1 VDQVDQS
8 GVQLDGNNT
17 LGISS
22 ESVYIMPQAIRRC
35 CLISKNMLA
44 ALFWL
49 SDVPIPATSH
59 FHISCPSL
67 HLLLLFWLY

>member
-44 ALFWL
+44 ALF
-49 SDVPIPATSH
+49 
-59 FHISCPSL
+59 
-67 HLLLLFWLY
+67 